1 MKAVRYYGKE
11 DIRVETV
18 PDPVLLNPWDAIVKV
33 TTTAICGSDR
43 ASTAASSRR
52 WSRGTS
58 SSSSWGRWSRSA
70 ARTRGSPWATA
81 SWSRSPSPAAAATS
95 ARRTSGR
102 SATTPTRTR
111 GWSRRSAATRARAV
125 RLFHMYARSRAGRR
139 SSARAVRRR
148 RTDQGA
154 RHALGRAGAVPVR
167 HLPTG
172 YMAAENC
179 SIGRTTP
186 LPSGAAARSA
196 SSRSRA
202 RICSAPRG

>member
-18 PDPVLLNPWDAIVKV
+18 PDPVLLNLRDAIVKV
-33 TTTAICGSDR
+33 TTTAICGSDLHIYGGFIP
-43 ASTAASSRR
+43 TMEQ
-52 WSRGTS
+52 GDILGHEFMGEVVEV
-58 SSSSWGRWSRSA
+58 GREN
-70 ARTRGSPWATA
+70 TRSPWATA

-111 GWSRRSAATRARAV
+111 GWSRRSAATRARCSAIPHTA
-125 RLFHMYARSRAGRR
+125 LPGRAGGAC
-139 SSARAVRRR
+139 ARAVRRR

-154 RHALGRAGAVPVR
+154 RHALGRAGAVLVR